1 MLYSLV
7 AGLPRWRTGGR
18 EGWSGWLELLRCLS
32 HLFCVSQSSILAS
45 PAMTRKEVGT
55 VPGSYRIVD
64 MFCLR
69 EEVLN
74 QIMKVGVMNVPFL
87 FNLFLVVMQVRARLL
102 FLPEQVG
109 PPPPCPP
116 STACWTL
123 SAAPVDRRSV
133 LAAPRQ

>member
-1 MLYSLV
+1 M
-7 AGLPRWRTGGR
+7 
-18 EGWSGWLELLRCLS
+18 ELLRCLS

-69 EEVLN
+69 EVLN

-87 FNLFLVVMQVRARLL
+87 FNLSLVVMQVRARLL
-102 FLPEQVG
+102 FLPEHVHHPHVPLPLRVG
-109 PPPPCPP
+109 QC
-116 STACWTL
+116 L
-123 SAAPVDRRSV
+123 Q
-133 LAAPRQ
+133 LL